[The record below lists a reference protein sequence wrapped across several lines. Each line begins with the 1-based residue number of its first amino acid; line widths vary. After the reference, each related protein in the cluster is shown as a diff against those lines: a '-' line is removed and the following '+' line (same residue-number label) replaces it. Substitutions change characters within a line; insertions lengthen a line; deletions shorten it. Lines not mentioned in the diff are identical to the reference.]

1 MGVTA
6 ASRRAH
12 KGTES
17 HPFREGGR
25 AIAPRLALASARVT
39 LALSVLIFFPGLF
52 EQFETPKT
60 TVVRVVGLAW
70 LAILATAGARS
81 IRWSALD
88 VAMVGWLPV
97 EALATIF
104 SQSPLL
110 SVVGETQQHEGLLT
124 TFGLVGIYFAV
135 RFGTQGL
142 DDRGLSSA
150 CVSARKS
157 LDIVLGATAVACVYA
172 LLQAGGFDPIRWL
185 RTAGYG
191 PMTRPFGT
199 MGHPNLLG
207 VMSAAC
213 AAIAFTAALQEERWR
228 WLYALATALY
238 VATTVLTFSRGAWLG
253 LVAGVA
259 ASAIFVCRG
268 WRGVRSQR
276 GLPRPQQRMLLGT
289 ASAFALAL
297 ALVFILGGA
306 RGELLRSR
314 FAELLRPRGGSA
326 ASRVEI
332 WRASAAAWRA
342 RPWLGHGPDTFE
354 LVFPR
359 YQTSSYWRYEWTGL
373 PFHAHSLYLHTLA
386 TRGVVGFALG
396 MGWLFAFAWTAR
408 RVWQRDGTERI
419 LVSGVVGGSCAVG
432 VAGAFGAV
440 GVSAWLFLVTAAAAL
455 AAAAVPGTVSA
466 RESERGAKSVGTVLP
481 LQAKKT
487 RTIRGTRRSA
497 APVRRIGWIVG
508 GIATGAA
515 CLWSGTDLGASG
527 AAAGARAA
535 LPHDAAMADAF
546 AAQAARLRPFADWA
560 HRLRSETLEAKAA
573 TMDTPVLHQAVTAA
587 RRAVEIEPERN
598 LNHYRH
604 AKTLLALAAHG
615 DVDASHQAAASFR
628 RCIEISPVDAVSML
642 ELGRIELQSGS
653 QASALE
659 LASRAASLYP
669 DEGATQ
675 SLLAAALLHGG
686 RGDEARRALE
696 RAVAGEWHGN
706 DQALQTARDLLQSLP

>member
-1 MGVTA
+1 M
-6 ASRRAH
+6 ASGAH
-12 KGTES
+12 L
-17 HPFREGGR
+17 FREGGR
-25 AIAPRLALASARVT
+25 AIAPRLALASARIT

-81 IRWSALD
+81 IRWSPLD

-97 EALATIF
+97 EAVATIF

-124 TFGLVGIYFAV
+124 TFGLVGIYFAL

-150 CVSARKS
+150 SASARKS

-172 LLQAGGFDPIRWL
+172 LLQAGGLDPIRWL

-213 AAIAFTAALQEERWR
+213 AAIALTAALQEERWR

-238 VATTVLTFSRGAWLG
+238 AATTVLTFSRGAWLG

-259 ASAIFVCRG
+259 ASAMIVWRG
-268 WRGVRSQR
+268 WRSSQR
-276 GLPRPQQRMLLGT
+276 GLLRPRQRMLLGT
-289 ASAFALAL
+289 ACALALTL

-306 RGELLRSR
+306 QGELLRSR
-314 FAELLRPRGGSA
+314 FAELLRPRSGSA

-359 YQTSSYWRYEWTGL
+359 YQTPSYWRYEWTGL
-373 PFHAHSLYLHTLA
+373 PFHAHSLYLNTLA

-408 RVWQRDGTERI
+408 RVSRRGCSGTV

-432 VAGAFGAV
+432 VAGAFGAI
-440 GVSAWLFLVTAAAAL
+440 GVSAWLFLVTASAAL
-455 AAAAVPGTVSA
+455 AAAAVPGTASA
-466 RESERGAKSVGTVLP
+466 RESEHGAESVVTVQP
-481 LQAKKT
+481 LQARQT
-487 RTIRGTRRSA
+487 RTILGEESSA
-497 APVRRIGWIVG
+497 APVKRIGWIVG
-508 GIATGAA
+508 GIAAGAA
-515 CLWSGTDLGASG
+515 CLWSGTDLGASR
-527 AAAGARAA
+527 AAAGARVA

-546 AAQAARLRPFADWA
+546 ATRAVRLRPFADWA
-560 HRLRSETLEAKAA
+560 HRLRSETLAASAA
-573 TMDTPVLHQAVTAA
+573 TTDTSVLLQAVTAA

-642 ELGRIELQSGS
+642 ELGRIELQSGN
-653 QASALE
+653 QASALD

-706 DQALQTARDLLQSLP
+706 DQALQTARDLLKSLP